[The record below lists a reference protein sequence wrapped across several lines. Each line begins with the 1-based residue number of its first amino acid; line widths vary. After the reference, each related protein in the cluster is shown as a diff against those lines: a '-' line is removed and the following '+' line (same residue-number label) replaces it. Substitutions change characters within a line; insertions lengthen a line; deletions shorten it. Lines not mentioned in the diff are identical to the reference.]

1 MIQTEKN
8 MNPTLDIL
16 SSHRSVRQFKDK
28 PVEESKF
35 QAIVRT
41 AQCASTSHNVQ
52 AYSIIRIRDKKT
64 RKKIADLAGPQPW
77 VEKAPIFLVFCAD
90 LTRLTIASEIHGIK
104 PETGWAEQFVV
115 GTVDTA
121 LVAQNLMVAA
131 ESLGLG
137 GVFIG
142 GIRNDPARVSNL
154 LNIPDHAY
162 PVFGMCLGY
171 PDQAPD
177 TKPRLPPALVL
188 KEETFDSPAR
198 AEDLSDS
205 PVLTPK
211 ENLDIYDKT
220 TREYYA
226 TRDSNLKD
234 QTWSRQMADFMGR
247 VIRPQMKSF
256 LEEKGFFL
264 K

>member
-1 MIQTEKN
+1 MIQTEEIKN
-8 MNPTLDIL
+8 PILDIL
-16 SSHRSVRQFKDK
+16 SSHRSVRQFRDK
-28 PVEESKF
+28 PLEESKF
-35 QAIVRT
+35 QAIVMA
-41 AQCASTSHNVQ
+41 AQCASTSHHVQ
-52 AYSIIRIRDKKT
+52 AYTIIRVKDRET
-64 RKKIADLAGPQPW
+64 RKEIADLAGPQPW

-90 LTRLTIASEIHGIK
+90 LTRLKAACRLHKIK

-142 GIRNDPARVSNL
+142 GIRNDPARVSDL

-171 PDQAPD
+171 PDQTPD
-177 TKPRLPPALVL
+177 TKPRLPQALVM
-188 KEETFDSPAR
+188 KEETFDNPAR
-198 AEDLSDS
+198 AEDLSPG
-205 PVLTPK
+205 PVLTP
-211 ENLDIYDKT
+211 EEHLDIYDKT
-220 TREYYA
+220 IQEYYQ

-234 QTWSRQMADFMGR
+234 QTWSSQMAAFMGK

-256 LEEKGFFL
+256 LEKKGFFL